1 MMTEKKLSPWFV
13 LLLSIATGVSVA
25 SNNYAQPLLHTISS
39 DLHITTSSTGII
51 ITVAQLSYAAG
62 LLLLVPLGDL
72 IERRLLI
79 VSMSFISMLGLV
91 ICAFSQNMTWLLIG
105 TGIAGFFSVVAQ
117 VIIPFAAS
125 LANNKERGEVV
136 GFIMSGL
143 LLGILL
149 ARTAA
154 GICSYFGNWRTIYIV
169 AAIILFIIILLLFK
183 ALPRYPAPIKMKY
196 YQLIASTIGQFKKY
210 PLLILYSL
218 LGALNFAIFS
228 LFWTPI
234 ALLLGGPDYQYSDLT
249 IGLFGLFGAAGA
261 LIAPYAGKLAD
272 KNKSNLVITLGL
284 TLLMLSWLPIGFV
297 HISIILL
304 IIGVITLDL
313 AVQATHVTSMNQVYK
328 IDPNSRNRLNACY
341 MLFYFIGGATASF
354 SSTWLF
360 AHYSWFGVSIAG
372 ASIALLAL
380 TIWLIFH
387 PKQSE
392 EQTYE

>member
-1 MMTEKKLSPWFV
+1 MTTKTLSPWFV
-13 LLLSIATGVSVA
+13 LLLSIATGVCVA
-25 SNNYAQPLLHTISS
+25 SNYYAQPLLHTIAH
-39 DLHITTSSTGII
+39 DLHIATSHTGII
-51 ITVAQLSYAAG
+51 ITVAQFSYAAG

-72 IERRLLI
+72 VERRLLI
-79 VSMSFISMLGLV
+79 VSMSFISMLGLI
-91 ICAFSQNMTWLLIG
+91 ICALSPNMTWLLIG
-105 TGIAGFFSVVAQ
+105 TAIAGFFSVVAQ

-125 LANNKERGEVV
+125 LANPLERGKVV
-136 GFIMSGL
+136 GMIMSGL

-154 GICSYFGNWRTIYIV
+154 GICSYFGDWRTIYSV
-169 AAIILFIIILLLFK
+169 AAVILFIIILLLFK
-183 ALPRYPAPIKMKY
+183 TLPRYPAPIKMKY
-196 YQLIASTIGQFKKY
+196 YKLIISTLGQFKKY

-218 LGALNFAIFS
+218 LGALNFAVFS
-228 LFWTPI
+228 LLWTPM

-261 LIAPYAGKLAD
+261 LVAPYVGKLAD

-284 TLLMLSWLPIGFV
+284 TLLILSWLPIGFV
-297 HISIILL
+297 HLSIVLL
-304 IIGVITLDL
+304 IIGVVTLDL

-360 AHYSWFGVSIAG
+360 AHYGWLGVSIAG
-372 ASIALLAL
+372 AGIAFIALS
-380 TIWLIFH
+380 IWLIFH

-392 EQTYE
+392 EPTYD